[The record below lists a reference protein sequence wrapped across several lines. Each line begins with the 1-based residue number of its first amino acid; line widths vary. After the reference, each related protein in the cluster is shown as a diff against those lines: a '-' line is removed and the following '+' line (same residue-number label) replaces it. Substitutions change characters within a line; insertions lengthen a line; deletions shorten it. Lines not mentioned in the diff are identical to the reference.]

1 MMPIPNRDAVA
12 LSARTLGALFSYA
25 PNSAENAPLVA
36 AFQDGS
42 WQQQWPFPVAA
53 PLASGFA
60 ASAEETL
67 PEAWQRLFIGPWALP
82 APPWGSVWLDKE
94 SVLFGDS
101 TLALRQWMRENGIAL
116 EADGNEP
123 EDHFGTVLLLAAWLC
138 ETEQDALFAQ
148 LLAWHLLPWSGRF
161 LSVFVDHAAHPF
173 YQALG
178 QLAQATLA
186 QWQEN
191 LPIAVAQKPLYRYPF
206 AAPVSGAVL
215 FCRFPAFHPHLS
227 LLHLRLFPITISQCF
242 LNLAVT
248 NASSSSLS

>member
-1 MMPIPNRDAVA
+1 MA
-12 LSARTLGALFSYA
+12 LPGRT
-25 PNSAENAPLVA
+25 
-36 AFQDGS
+36 
-42 WQQQWPFPVAA
+42 

-191 LPIAVAQKPLYRYPF
+191 LPIAVAQKPLYR
-206 AAPVSGAVL
+206 
-215 FCRFPAFHPHLS
+215 
-227 LLHLRLFPITISQCF
+227 
-242 LNLAVT
+242 
-248 NASSSSLS
+248 

>member
-1 MMPIPNRDAVA
+1 MMPFPNRDAVA

-25 PNSAENAPLVA
+25 PNSAEIAPLVA

-148 LLAWHLLPWSGRF
+148 LLAWPCCRG
-161 LSVFVDHAAHPF
+161 P
-173 YQALG
+173 
-178 QLAQATLA
+178 
-186 QWQEN
+186 
-191 LPIAVAQKPLYRYPF
+191 
-206 AAPVSGAVL
+206 GA
-215 FCRFPAFHPHLS
+215 S
-227 LLHLRLFPITISQCF
+227 
-242 LNLAVT
+242 
-248 NASSSSLS
+248 

>member
-25 PNSAENAPLVA
+25 PNSAHIAPLVA

-42 WQQQWPFPVAA
+42 WQQQWPFPVTA
-53 PLASGFA
+53 PLASAFA
-60 ASAEETL
+60 ASTEESL

-101 TLALRQWMRENGIAL
+101 TLALREWMRTNGIAL
-116 EADGNEP
+116 DAERNEP
-123 EDHFGTVLLLAAWLC
+123 EDHFGTLLLLAAWLC
-138 ETEQDALFAQ
+138 ETEQDAMFAQ

-191 LPIAVAQKPLYRYPF
+191 LPIAVAEKALYR
-206 AAPVSGAVL
+206 
-215 FCRFPAFHPHLS
+215 
-227 LLHLRLFPITISQCF
+227 
-242 LNLAVT
+242 
-248 NASSSSLS
+248 

>member
-1 MMPIPNRDAVA
+1 M
-12 LSARTLGALFSYA
+12 
-25 PNSAENAPLVA
+25 A

-60 ASAEETL
+60 ASVEESL

-94 SVLFGDS
+94 SVLFGES
-101 TLALRQWMRENGIAL
+101 TLALREWMRANGIAL
-116 EADGNEP
+116 DAERNEP
-123 EDHFGTVLLLAAWLC
+123 EDHFGTLLLLAAWLC
-138 ETEQDALFAQ
+138 ETEQEALFAQ

-161 LSVFVDHAAHPF
+161 LSVFVEHAAHPF

-186 QWQEN
+186 QWQAG
-191 LPIAVAQKPLYRYPF
+191 LPLAVAEKPLYR
-206 AAPVSGAVL
+206 
-215 FCRFPAFHPHLS
+215 
-227 LLHLRLFPITISQCF
+227 
-242 LNLAVT
+242 
-248 NASSSSLS
+248 

>member
-12 LSARTLGALFSYA
+12 LSARTTGALFSYA
-25 PNSAENAPLVA
+25 PNSAEIAPLVA
-36 AFQDGS
+36 AFQTGAGNS
-42 WQQQWPFPVAA
+42 
-53 PLASGFA
+53 SGP
-60 ASAEETL
+60 SRSQPRWRQGL
-67 PEAWQRLFIGPWALP
+67 PHRLKKRCRKRQRLFIGPWALP
-82 APPWGSVWLDKE
+82 APPQGSVWLDKE

-123 EDHFGTVLLLAAWLC
+123 EDHFGTVLLPAAWLC

-191 LPIAVAQKPLYRYPF
+191 LPIAVAQKPLYR
-206 AAPVSGAVL
+206 
-215 FCRFPAFHPHLS
+215 
-227 LLHLRLFPITISQCF
+227 
-242 LNLAVT
+242 
-248 NASSSSLS
+248 